1 MSQATL
7 KKPRKLHVV
16 QSIQLTPH
24 LQRITFGGEELNDF
38 PAGCHGAHLKLLLPR
53 QGQPLVLPVAGP
65 RGLIWPAAQERPVV
79 RTYTVRRFD
88 AARQELTVDFVLHDA
103 YGPASDWAQHAEA
116 GDEIGLVGPAGP
128 ALFNPEADFF
138 LLAGDLSALP
148 LISAVLETLPG
159 NATGHAFIEIPSL
172 SDKLQ
177 LQHPSG
183 IEITWLCV
191 NSVISPLADTVLA
204 LPWPAGLVSA
214 TVAGESETVIRIRK
228 YLRLEKKLSPADCY
242 AVPYWKKQHS
252 EEAYHDER
260 HQILDEVLTPAS
272 H

>member
-38 PAGCHGAHLKLLLPR
+38 PAGSHGAHLKLLLPQ
-53 QGQPLVLPVAGP
+53 QGQPLVLPIAGP
-65 RGLIWPAAQERPVV
+65 HGLIWPTTQERPVV

-88 AARQELTVDFVLHDA
+88 TALKELAVDFVLHDA
-103 YGPASDWAQHAEA
+103 YGPASDWARHAKA

-159 NATGHAFIEIPSL
+159 RATGHAFIEIPAL
-172 SDKLQ
+172 SDQ
-177 LQHPSG
+177 QPLQHPPG
-183 IEITWLCV
+183 MQITWLS
-191 NSVISPLADTVLA
+191 NAMHDAVLA
-204 LPWPAGLVSA
+204 MPWPAGSVSA
-214 TVAGESETVIRIRK
+214 TVAGEADAVIRIRK
-228 YLRLEKKLSPADCY
+228 YLRLDKKLSPADCY

-260 HQILDEVLTPAS
+260 HRVLDEVLSGT
-272 H
+272 